1 MEVISTLCFEPNMLH
16 PPEPDLIKMLINIVF
31 AEGNTTK
38 VLSPF
43 TNETTDN
50 APVIRSNLLQL
61 LLEFRYG
68 ILQTISPSVTVH
80 SS

>member
-1 MEVISTLCFEPNMLH
+1 MEVISTLCFEPNMLNS
-16 PPEPDLIKMLINIVF
+16 PEPDLIMMFMNIVF

-43 TNETTDN
+43 NNETTDT

-61 LLEFRYG
+61 LLEFRYS
-68 ILQTISPSVTVH
+68 ILKNISRL
-80 SS
+80 